1 MGEPGLHRLFP
12 ERDSDLVPWSDR
24 RVYRENLYGDKRAA
38 QIYYQRENMEQEP
51 GGGRRDA
58 MLRRQIGR
66 FLIVGGSATVVI
78 MVYNFISRK
87 LILEN

>member
-1 MGEPGLHRLFP
+1 
-12 ERDSDLVPWSDR
+12 
-24 RVYRENLYGDKRAA
+24 
-38 QIYYQRENMEQEP
+38 MEQEP

-66 FLIVGGSATVVI
+66 SLIVGGSATVVV